1 MKTFALASF
10 LGIAYAFS
18 KNIEFIHKRSAS
30 DPSQD
35 PSQNPL
41 DLPSDLSLDSL
52 SEEKVLSLIL
62 GKNAEIQCEKKL
74 KEYCSDL
81 EGLALEPKNV
91 HPTLEGF
98 CKNVKQEC
106 KNLETQ
112 IDTLSSNAK
121 DYLEDII
128 TSSSGNMVLGKT
140 RCNYAHIQCVIFR
153 EFFNF
158 SSICDEIAE
167 QCYRQINE
175 DLAYEVLLRALPR
188 DSKNQVTCEEKI
200 KESCFKLNRESY
212 HLLWFCFLLE
222 KTCEILVNK
231 IRDNCGAI
239 EDLKN
244 TLKKTNTLKND
255 CYPLLR
261 KCYFHSS
268 NCENEKVQSCVEF
281 KKRCKEKN
289 ITYPPPL
296 PPHTHS
302 LSFNPLDFPPT
313 LQEKI
318 DLQQLHTEALTFGIF
333 LGRSLSTKFS
343 HFLLFS
349 NYYTGD
355 NASKLDNT
363 QSCTK
368 SLENCVS
375 FKYLTEELANICSA
389 TNKNETCKELNNEL
403 KREYMSLKLL
413 LYNKKLSSVSNTA
426 DSKSYSWSELPG
438 EISKEDC
445 ISLNYKCY
453 CIDPYSNNTLY
464 NACRNLRLECFKS
477 ATYGLARD
485 VLEEG
490 LFGLFHNLDS
500 DGIKK
505 CALKLLERCK
515 LVRNNNINLLSMCLR
530 PKETC
535 EVLAE
540 DVERKSHRLRHILDK
555 TRDYPREKDCLVLEK
570 QCEDLT
576 KDFEELNGPCATLKR
591 NCAHLRNT
599 KEVKDSLLSK
609 NTDILA
615 NVDNCTTYLGMK
627 CPRWFRK
634 EINPFNLT
642 CVALHKSCVIMI
654 EEVQNHCLAFQ
665 QNMEDHKVIEKS
677 KEDEERDNICF
688 LWDGYCNMLTG
699 NCPDKL
705 KQGNNGED
713 GLCVSLKKNCKAF
726 REKLPLLKA
735 LMYNLKGSLKEK
747 DTCVKKLNDYCTK
760 SAHSNKTL
768 EDSCKK
774 YGKDENIKSETCE
787 KLVKWMEILCN
798 TLPVKLD
805 KAAKDLENRA
815 NEFKKTKQET
825 EKVINDSG
833 LFLAISQTADKKN
846 HHLHSNN
853 TAYVRLVR
861 REDDLDIEPSVRQG
875 LAFDLVSLLVE
886 LYLEAKGIC
895 DHFIQEC
902 VFEDDCPKF
911 KDSCG
916 KIRKSCEAFVLPDA
930 KPRVTTSV
938 STTTLTEST
947 TVTDTQSES
956 TVATTMMEG
965 KCVALHSKT
974 TWVTSKST
982 STKTTTTTS
991 VTTLTQKCKPV
1002 PCTTEETQ
1010 RKPETRSKTDHTVM
1024 PNEGIKISGLGVTSI
1039 VIWVIGVFIV
1049 I

>member
-1 MKTFALASF
+1 MKAFVLASF

-52 SEEKVLSLIL
+52 SEEKILSLIL
-62 GKNAEIQCEKKL
+62 GKNPEFRCEGKL
-74 KEYCSDL
+74 KEYCKDL
-81 EGLALEPKNV
+81 KNTSLVPEDV
-91 HPTLEGF
+91 HPALKGLCENAEKK
-98 CKNVKQEC
+98 CNDLK
-106 KNLETQ
+106 TQ

-121 DYLEDII
+121 GYLQDII
-128 TSSSGNMVLGKT
+128 TGSSGNMVLGKT

-153 EFFNF
+153 EFYDF
-158 SSICDEIAE
+158 SSICDEITE

-175 DLAYEVLLRALPR
+175 DLAYEALLRALPR
-188 DSKNQVTCEEKI
+188 DLKSQAACEEKI

-212 HLLWFCFLLE
+212 HLLWFCFLLK
-222 KTCEILVNK
+222 KTCGVLLNRTK
-231 IRDNCGAI
+231 DNCNALK
-239 EDLKN
+239 DLNTLKN
-244 TLKKTNTLKND
+244 TSTLKND

-268 NCENEKVQSCVEF
+268 NCENGEVQ
-281 KKRCKEKN
+281 N
-289 ITYPPPL
+289 Y
-296 PPHTHS
+296 
-302 LSFNPLDFPPT
+302 FPPT

-318 DLQQLHTEALTFGIF
+318 DLQQLHTEALTLGVF
-333 LGRSLSTKFS
+333 LGKSLSTKFS

-368 SLENCVS
+368 SLENCTS
-375 FKYLTEELANICSA
+375 FDYLTQELKNICKK
-389 TNKNETCKELNNEL
+389 TNKNKTCEELNNEL
-403 KREYMSLKLL
+403 ERECMSLKLVL
-413 LYNKKLSSVSNTA
+413 NHKLSKASDTTK
-426 DSKSYSWSELPG
+426 SKPYSWNELPG
-438 EISKEDC
+438 TMSKEDC
-445 ISLNYKCY
+445 ISLNYKCHY
-453 CIDPYSNNTLY
+453 IDPYSNNTLY
-464 NACRNLRLECFKS
+464 NACKNLKLECFKS
-477 ATYGLARD
+477 AIYGQARD

-490 LFGLFHNLDS
+490 LFGLLHDLDS
-500 DGIKK
+500 DGTKK
-505 CALKLLERCK
+505 CMTKLVERCQV
-515 LVRNNNINLLSMCLR
+515 VRNNSIVILSMCLR

-535 EVLAE
+535 GALAE
-540 DVERKSHRLRHILDK
+540 DVKRKSHRLRHVLDK

-615 NVDNCTTYLGMK
+615 NVDNCTTYLDMK
-627 CPRWFRK
+627 CPRWFRR

-642 CVALHKSCVIMI
+642 CVAHHKSCVIMI
-654 EEVQNHCLAFQ
+654 EEVQNHCLAFKE
-665 QNMEDHKVIEKS
+665 NIESHNIIEES
-677 KEDEERDNICF
+677 KNNGKRDDICF
-688 LWDGYCNMLTG
+688 LWEGYCDMLTG

-713 GLCVSLKKNCKAF
+713 GLCVSLKKNCKTF

-735 LMYNLKGSLKEK
+735 FMYNIKGFLTNKGACSKQLG
-747 DTCVKKLNDYCTK
+747 DYCSTSTK
-760 SAHSNKTL
+760 PNGTL
-768 EDSCKK
+768 ENPCKEYNK
-774 YGKDENIKSETCE
+774 NENTRNEICD
-787 KLVKWMEILCN
+787 KLIGLMRILCN
-798 TLPVKLD
+798 TLPVKLG
-805 KAAKDLENRA
+805 KVAKDLENRA

-825 EKVINDSG
+825 EKAINDSG
-833 LFLAISQTADKKN
+833 LFLAISQTADGKKN

-861 REDDLDIEPSVRQG
+861 REDASDIEPSVRQG

-930 KPRVTTSV
+930 KPRVTTSI

-947 TVTDTQSES
+947 TITDTQSES
-956 TVATTMMEG
+956 TVATTVMEG

-1010 RKPETRSKTDHTVM
+1010 TRKPETRTEADHTVM
-1024 PNEGIKISGLGVTSI
+1024 PNEGIKISGLGATSI

>member
-62 GKNAEIQCEKKL
+62 GKNAEFGCEKKL
-74 KEYCSDL
+74 EEYCKDL

-106 KNLETQ
+106 NDLKTQ
-112 IDTLSSNAK
+112 IDTLSSNANEF
-121 DYLEDII
+121 LMNII
-128 TSSSGNMVLGKT
+128 KNISNGVLLGKT

-153 EFFNF
+153 EFHGF
-158 SSICDEIAE
+158 SSICDEIIKE
-167 QCYRQINE
+167 CSRTIGGNLTYDI
-175 DLAYEVLLRALPR
+175 LLRALTENL
-188 DSKNQVTCEEKI
+188 KNSSICETKI
-200 KESCFKLNRESY
+200 KESCSKLNKEDY
-212 HLLWFCFLLE
+212 HLMLHCYKYGHTCTVLLN
-222 KTCEILVNK
+222 KTK
-231 IRDNCGAI
+231 DNC
-239 EDLKN
+239 DSFKNFKN
-244 TLKKTNTLKND
+244 TLKNSNKLKDN

-261 KCYFHSS
+261 KCYFYSS
-268 NCENEKVQSCVEF
+268 NCENGEVQDCMEL
-281 KKRCKEKN
+281 KKRCEGEN
-289 ITYPPPL
+289 ITYPPPSHNL
-296 PPHTHS
+296 P
-302 LSFNPLDFPPT
+302 FNPLNFPPT

-318 DLQQLHTEALTFGIF
+318 GLQEFHTEALTLGVF
-333 LGRSLSTKFS
+333 LEKSLSTKFS

-349 NYYTGD
+349 KHYTVDTAG
-355 NASKLDNT
+355 NLDIT
-363 QSCTK
+363 ELCTK
-368 SLENCVS
+368 SLENCAS
-375 FKYLTEELANICSA
+375 FEYLTEELRNICKK
-389 TNKNETCKELNNEL
+389 TDKNKACKELNDEL
-403 KREYMSLKLL
+403 KKEYMSLKLV
-413 LYNKKLSSVSNTA
+413 LYNKKLSNVSDTT
-426 DSKSYSWSELPG
+426 DSKPYSWDELPG
-438 EISKEDC
+438 TISKEDC
-445 ISLNYKCY
+445 INLGQKCHY
-453 CIDPYSNNTLY
+453 MDPYSNNTLY
-464 NACRNLRLECFKS
+464 NACRNLGLECFKS
-477 ATYGLARD
+477 AIYGLAND

-490 LFGLFHNLDS
+490 LFGLLHNLDPKRTKEC
-500 DGIKK
+500 I
-505 CALKLLERCK
+505 AKLVERCQV
-515 LVRNNNINLLSMCLR
+515 VRNNSIVILSMCLKPR
-530 PKETC
+530 ETC
-535 EVLAE
+535 EALAK
-540 DVERKSHRLRHILDK
+540 DVKLKSHHLRRILDK
-555 TRDYPREKDCLVLEK
+555 ARDYPREKDCLVLEK

-599 KEVKDSLLSK
+599 KEVKDNLLSK

-615 NVDNCTTYLGMK
+615 NVDNCTTYLNKK
-627 CPRWFRK
+627 CPRWFRR

-642 CVALHKSCVIMI
+642 CVAHHKSCVIMI
-654 EEVQNHCLAFQ
+654 EDVQNHCLAFKE
-665 QNMEDHKVIEKS
+665 NMESHNIIEES
-677 KEDEERDNICF
+677 KDNKKKDDICF
-688 LWDGYCNMLTG
+688 LWSGYCDMLTG

-705 KQGNNGED
+705 RQGNKGED
-713 GLCVSLKKNCKAF
+713 GLCVSLKKNCKTF

-735 LMYNLKGSLKEK
+735 LMYNIKGSLKEK
-747 DTCVKKLNDYCTK
+747 NTCINKLNDYCTK

-768 EDSCKK
+768 EDSCKE
-774 YGKDENIKSETCE
+774 YNKDKNTKSETCE
-787 KLVKWMEILCN
+787 KLISWMKILCN
-798 TLPVKLD
+798 ALPVKLD

-815 NEFKKTKQET
+815 NEFKKTKQEI
-825 EKVINDSG
+825 EKAINDSG
-833 LFLAISQTADKKN
+833 LFLAISQTADGKQN

-861 REDDLDIEPSVRQG
+861 REDALYIEPSLRQG

-911 KDSCG
+911 KDSCD
-916 KIRKSCEAFVLPDA
+916 KIRKSCKEFVLPDA
-930 KPRVTTSV
+930 KPHVTTSI

-947 TVTDTQSES
+947 TVTDTQSKS
-956 TVATTMMEG
+956 TAATTIMEG

-991 VTTLTQKCKPV
+991 VTTLTQK
-1002 PCTTEETQ
+1002 
-1010 RKPETRSKTDHTVM
+1010 
-1024 PNEGIKISGLGVTSI
+1024 
-1039 VIWVIGVFIV
+1039 
-1049 I
+1049 